1 MGTSICK
8 LRLQVERRAVSIP
21 FPRTVGSRAC
31 SNSFARGGAI
41 MSTIMRSTVCHALI
55 GYDKDER
62 GIVCGKPRCEEA
74 GRRALCLEH
83 WQALQRKCVLRQT
96 RVDSLS

>member
-1 MGTSICK
+1 
-8 LRLQVERRAVSIP
+8 
-21 FPRTVGSRAC
+21 
-31 SNSFARGGAI
+31 

-83 WQALQRKCVLRQT
+83 WQALQRERALRQT
-96 RVDSLS
+96 HVGGSPNDP